1 MRIKSLVNISLIL
14 VLNLLMIFS
23 VSAQNV
29 TDVNGKKQGKW
40 VKYKD
45 SVKFYEGQF
54 IDNIPVGEFKHYYP
68 SGGLKIRTVFAENG
82 RLNRTKI
89 FFDSYKDILQAE
101 GNYYDKKKDCT
112 WVYYND
118 RGYLITKETYRK
130 GLKQGVFKVFNHVG
144 QLNLEEYYDKDTIHG
159 ESVEYFENG
168 AKFRLI
174 TYEHGQRSGLFK
186 LFYPEGN
193 ILLEGNYTQDI
204 RDSIWTT
211 YTESGEVEF
220 LDYYLNGLL
229 QKRTDKA
236 GNKLELKQEEEMIPL
251 NVDPS
256 VFDPSAIKR

>member
-1 MRIKSLVNISLIL
+1 MRIKSLENISLIL
-14 VLNLLMIFS
+14 ILNLLIIFS
-23 VSAQNV
+23 VSAQNN
-29 TDVNGKKQGKW
+29 TDADGMKQGKW

-54 IDNIPVGEFKHYYP
+54 VDDIPVGEFKYYYP
-68 SGGLKIRTVFAENG
+68 SGRLKIRTVFLEDG

-89 FFDSYKDILQAE
+89 FFDSYKVIVQAE
-101 GNYYDKKKDCT
+101 GNYYDKKKDSI

-118 RGYLITKETYRK
+118 RGHLITTETYKK
-130 GLKQGVFKVFNHVG
+130 GLKQGALKVFNHAG
-144 QLNLEEYYDKDTIHG
+144 QLNLEEYYDTDTIHG
-159 ESVEYFENG
+159 KSIEYLETG

-174 TYEHGQRSGLFK
+174 TYEHGKRTGLFK
-186 LFYPEGN
+186 LFYPDGN

-204 RDSIWTT
+204 RDSVWTT

-220 LDYYLNGLL
+220 LDYYVNGLM

-236 GNKLELKQEEEMIPL
+236 GNKLELKKEEEMIPL